1 MKHIRTFESFL
12 NETVG
17 NVVIF
22 SVDDDTLDNMLNSRF
37 SSQLDYQD
45 IKGDS
50 FYSLPK
56 RDFDRFIDMA
66 DSAGFDVDYENSED
80 SVVFV
85 QESAITESAVNEAY
99 ENVENYMFFGNL
111 ETLKRK
117 VEILL
122 SGDFSKMDKIL
133 KNGHDWAEDHIA
145 VATENVSQVAD
156 FFMNEL
162 KEEGSGVTPG
172 NIKAANE
179 NASSEAVYI
188 NVVTGNGQTAI
199 QDFIDENGID
209 VKKLVD
215 YAKEVKGTA
224 DQYKLRDMISG
235 TGLGSNEKM
244 RNNFIKKM
252 Q

>member
-1 MKHIRTFESFL
+1 MKHIKTFESFL

-22 SVDDDTLDNMLNSRF
+22 SVDDDKLDNMLNSRF

-45 IKGDS
+45 IQGDS

-85 QESAITESAVNEAY
+85 QESAITESAVNE
-99 ENVENYMFFGNL
+99 NV
-111 ETLKRK
+111 
-117 VEILL
+117 
-122 SGDFSKMDKIL
+122 
-133 KNGHDWAEDHIA
+133 
-145 VATENVSQVAD
+145 
-156 FFMNEL
+156 
-162 KEEGSGVTPG
+162 
-172 NIKAANE
+172 
-179 NASSEAVYI
+179 SSEAVYI
-188 NVVTGNGQTAI
+188 NVITGNGQQAI

-209 VKKLVD
+209 VQKLVD
-215 YAKEVKGTA
+215 HAKEVKGTA
-224 DQYKLRDMISG
+224 DQYKLRDMIKG
-235 TGLGSNEKM
+235 TGLGSNAKM

>member
-1 MKHIRTFESFL
+1 MKHIHTFESFL
-12 NETVG
+12 NEADTKDPKLVKGVDITVEMDDEDG
-17 NVVIF
+17 DFVAGDYRVTGLTRGGVMLDGMGKRNLQVTFGALSDAGYTVNESAGHEIIF
-22 SVDDDTLDNMLNSRF
+22 SVDDDKLDNMLNSRF

-85 QESAITESAVNEAY
+85 QESAITESAVNE
-99 ENVENYMFFGNL
+99 
-111 ETLKRK
+111 
-117 VEILL
+117 
-122 SGDFSKMDKIL
+122 
-133 KNGHDWAEDHIA
+133 
-145 VATENVSQVAD
+145 
-156 FFMNEL
+156 
-162 KEEGSGVTPG
+162 GV
-172 NIKAANE
+172 
-179 NASSEAVYI
+179 SSEAVYI
-188 NVVTGNGQTAI
+188 NVITGSGQQAI